1 MMSKVRKAKNLIVV
15 WDGKELPDLNNKERG
30 LRF

>member
-1 MMSKVRKAKNLIVV
+1 MISKERKEKSLIAD
-15 WDGKELPDLNNKERG
+15 WDGKELPDLNKERG